1 LTPYPVNTYNVCGG
15 DNPAVPFLLFQMP
28 DLYVLSGGSMSKI
41 VKIVPA
47 ILTEDPKA
55 LENMVR
61 QTQSFTSY
69 AQFDIMD
76 GQFVPSRSITAE
88 HIAGLTVN
96 LNWEAHLMVL
106 NPENYVADFQR
117 AGAQK
122 IVFHY
127 EATSSPREVISLVR
141 NLGLKAGLAVNPET
155 PVAAIAPL
163 VRDVDSV
170 LFLSVNP
177 GFYGSKFIPEVLEKI
192 VAFHKAYPSLES
204 GIDGGIK
211 ESNIAMIAR
220 SGVDV
225 IYVGSA
231 IFLQPEPGES
241 FRRLQTLAEANTPG
255 QS

>member
-1 LTPYPVNTYNVCGG
+1 
-15 DNPAVPFLLFQMP
+15 
-28 DLYVLSGGSMSKI
+28 MSKI
-41 VKIVPA
+41 IQTVPA

-55 LENMVR
+55 LEIMVQ

-76 GQFVPSRSITAE
+76 GQFVPSRSITCE
-88 HIAGLTVN
+88 DIARLSMK

-106 NPENYVADFQR
+106 NPETYVSDFQQ

-141 NLGLKAGLAVNPET
+141 NHGLNVGLAINPET
-155 PVAAIAPL
+155 PITAIKSL
-163 VRDVDSV
+163 TSEVDSV

-177 GFYGSKFIPEVLEKI
+177 GFYGSKFIPEVLKKI
-192 VAFHKAYPSLES
+192 EAFRKVYPDLPI

-211 ESNIAMIAR
+211 ESNIAEVAR

-225 IYVGSA
+225 ICVGSA
-231 IFLQPEPGES
+231 IFQQPEPGVS
-241 FRRLQTLAEANTPG
+241 FRHLQALVEANTLR
-255 QS
+255 